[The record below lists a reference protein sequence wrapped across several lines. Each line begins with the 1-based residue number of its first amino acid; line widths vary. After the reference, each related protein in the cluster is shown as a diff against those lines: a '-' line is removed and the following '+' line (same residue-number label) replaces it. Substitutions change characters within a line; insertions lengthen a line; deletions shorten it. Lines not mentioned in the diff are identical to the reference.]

1 MKGEGYAV
9 LLGRKGS
16 YWHNESWEFQKTHMT
31 FECVDIRQIGS
42 SIRAYEQDSQ
52 LIPNLKLRALPV
64 MRFVMAYFCLTQ
76 GWRLVCEPGLL
87 ASLAGFCLLVA
98 APRCC
103 YLGWRDYC
111 ALKEVRV
118 ALTFR
123 RYIRTHGRLESQRN
137 ARGLLVSECQA

>member
-1 MKGEGYAV
+1 
-9 LLGRKGS
+9 
-16 YWHNESWEFQKTHMT
+16 MT
-31 FECVDIRQIGS
+31 FEGADIRQIGS
-42 SIRAYEQDSQ
+42 LIRAYEQDSQ
-52 LIPNLKLRALPV
+52 LIPSIRLKALPV

-103 YLGWRDYC
+103 YLGWRDYR
-111 ALKEVRV
+111 ALKEGRV

-123 RYIRTHGRLESQRN
+123 RYLRTHGRLEGTRN
-137 ARGLLVSECQA
+137 VRRLVVSHCEA